1 MVNRPTQYSPLAH
14 GEAAKRLAALTP
26 TERAKLV
33 LLAHGFS
40 QNTGWEADD
49 LLQEAITRVLAGKRS
64 LPAEVQTIPALFQI
78 MKSIA
83 SSVRKS
89 GEGKVAKASDELDPN
104 AVGLNPNADRDPEE
118 DVDGGV
124 VQLLHQKFDGEEEVQ
139 LVLMALGDGSTREQ
153 VCADL
158 QLDHKR
164 YATIRRRLRR
174 AYSDLSTKG
183 AL

>member
-1 MVNRPTQYSPLAH
+1 MVKRPMQYSPLAH
-14 GEAAKRLAALTP
+14 GEAAKRLAALTQ

-40 QNTGWEADD
+40 QNTGWGADD
-49 LLQEAITRVLAGKRS
+49 LLQEAITRVLAGRRS

-89 GEGKVAKASDELDPN
+89 GEGQIAKGSDELDANVVAPD
-104 AVGLNPNADRDPEE
+104 ADRDPEAE
-118 DVDGGV
+118 IDGGT
-124 VQLLHQKFDGEEEVQ
+124 VQLLHEKFDGEEEVQ
-139 LVLMALGDGSTREQ
+139 LVLMALGDGATREQ
-153 VCADL
+153 ICADL

-174 AYSDLSTKG
+174 AYSDLSNKG
-183 AL
+183 SL